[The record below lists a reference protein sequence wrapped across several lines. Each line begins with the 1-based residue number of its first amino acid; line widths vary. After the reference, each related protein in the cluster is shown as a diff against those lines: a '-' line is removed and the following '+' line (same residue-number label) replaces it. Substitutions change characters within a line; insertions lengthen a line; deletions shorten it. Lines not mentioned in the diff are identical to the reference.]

1 MNRHHHDQSD
11 ENKHILHVDKFDS
24 NIMTTAATTTITTN
38 TKTVIV
44 VINIA
49 HDVLSLVTCVAAGL
63 SANISGLLPFIHTSM
78 SISTRTYATVMHSL
92 VCAYKSR
99 QKTMVIAQILHM
111 TSSPDHC

>member
-24 NIMTTAATTTITTN
+24 NIMTTAATNTITTN

-78 SISTRTYATVMHSL
+78 SMSTRI
-92 VCAYKSR
+92 C
-99 QKTMVIAQILHM
+99 
-111 TSSPDHC
+111 SSALA